1 MTREE
6 QIRQASI
13 EYTIKNRP
21 MCIGGGAFSEVVDE
35 MNRNYAFEEGA
46 KWADKEHGKE
56 LMYAIQKTGERTK
69 REVTNKA
76 CEYLRTHLWQ
86 SVDDDNDPIVES
98 VHNITLDDFIKDFKK
113 YLEE

>member
-1 MTREE
+1 MTIDDVMTREE

-46 KWADKEHGKE
+46 KWAYGTHGKE

-69 REVTNKA
+69 REVISKA
-76 CEYLRTHLWQ
+76 CEWLESSLKHDLGYYRAADF
-86 SVDDDNDPIVES
+86 VD
-98 VHNITLDDFIKDFKK
+98 TFRKAM
-113 YLEE
+113 EE